1 MTSAGQYGQIWGVPG
16 GPLLIVGGFVARV
29 GNGVTILAWLLLV
42 QQTTGS
48 YGIAATVGAAI
59 SLATACFAP
68 IGGRLADRLGPSVV
82 LVFCGTTYAVTQL
95 TLLAAVLAHLPVPLL
110 CLVAAVSGAT
120 YPPVSPALKAGWSVL
135 TCPESGR
142 GSARTAAMAA
152 DATLYELVFVVGPL
166 LLSGFVVLGRPISA
180 MVGLPSAAAGPAAA
194 VCCAALLTGVGTV
207 ALATGRAMRAL
218 RPVHAPTTTR
228 GLGPLRE
235 PRFVMLLVCAA
246 GVAFSFGASP
256 VAIAAY
262 AKMHDGAAAE
272 SMSGTLIAIWSLGS
286 VLAGIW
292 FGTRT
297 FRAPLNRQFVVLLI
311 ALTAGYVLWTPMPDS
326 WTLSVFL
333 FVTGAAVAPVMTVEA
348 SLVTELA
355 APTMLNEA
363 YTWITTTNLS
373 VSALGTVVGG
383 ILVDQPGGPTW
394 GFLAAAAGGAVAAVV
409 AGLPGALAPR
419 PAAVPAASLAD

>member
-1 MTSAGQYGQIWGVPG
+1 MTSAGHYRQIWAMPG

-68 IGGRLADRLGPSVV
+68 IGGRLADRFGPSIV
-82 LVFCGTTYAVTQL
+82 LICCGTMYALTQL
-95 TLLAAVLAHLPVPLL
+95 SLLAAVLAHLPVPVL
-110 CLVAAVSGAT
+110 CLIAAVSGAT

-166 LLSGFVVLGRPISA
+166 LLSAFVLFGHPLGTV
-180 MVGLPSAAAGPAAA
+180 VGLSTAAAGPAAA
-194 VCCAALLTGVGTV
+194 AFFAAVLTGCGTV

-218 RPVHAPTTTR
+218 RPDRVHRAAR

-262 AKMHDGAAAE
+262 TKLHDGAAAE

-286 VLAGIW
+286 VLAGVW
-292 FGTRT
+292 FGTRK
-297 FRAPLNRQFVVLLI
+297 FDAPLNRQFFVLLI
-311 ALTAGYVLWTPMPDS
+311 ALTAGYVLWTPMPNS
-326 WTLSVFL
+326 WVLSVFL
-333 FVTGAAVAPVMTVEA
+333 FITGAAVAPVMTVEA

-355 APTMLNEA
+355 DQSMLNEA

-383 ILVDQPGGPTW
+383 VLVDLPGGPTW
-394 GFLAAAAGGAVAAVV
+394 GFLASAAGAAVAAAV
-409 AGLPGALAPR
+409 AALPGALAAKP
-419 PAAVPAASLAD
+419 VPTAASLAD